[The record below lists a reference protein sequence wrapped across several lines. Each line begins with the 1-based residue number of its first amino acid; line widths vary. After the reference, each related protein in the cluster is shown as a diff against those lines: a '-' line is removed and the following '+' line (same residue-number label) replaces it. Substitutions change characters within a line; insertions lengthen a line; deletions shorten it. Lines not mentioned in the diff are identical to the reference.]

1 MNQRF
6 LKGAM
11 VLSISM
17 LLTKILGIIY
27 VIPFKALVGSQGQ
40 TLYSYAYTIYSL
52 FINLSTLGIPV
63 GMAKFVSKYQAKN
76 EYDTARQAF
85 KYSVI
90 GMILFGFLGFLTMYH
105 IAPIYVNHI
114 LNKAA
119 SLLKTTAEQEAL
131 LKDGPDIIHMIQVC
145 SIALT
150 VIPVMSIIRG
160 FFQGN
165 RNMTPT
171 SISQL
176 IEQIVRVL
184 IILGGSY
191 FIIKIQ
197 HRSYQ
202 EAVSISVFAAFL
214 AGMAS
219 LIVLLYYW
227 YKEVPIYNHLL
238 AHSSPHPKRKMGKLL
253 SEIVGC
259 SIPFALL
266 GLATSL
272 YQNIDTLNFHQLL
285 TQSGLAVETQKIYY
299 GMYITELAKIIMIP
313 VSFALAFGQPLVPEL
328 TNYYQQQKHVAVLK
342 TIRLALRLT
351 LIITL
356 PAVIGM
362 SLLSD
367 SIYLILY
374 PATREVNQLGGQL
387 FASGAWLGIFYAL
400 YSITCSILQ
409 GLNLQRKGIYYLLFS
424 LFIKY
429 IANLLLVPLIGI
441 NGFIYSTILAY
452 LSWIILSFIQIKKL
466 SLLNPTGLLLDCLP
480 ILGSCFVM
488 GISVSILK
496 QLIKTIP
503 VGEKLHALIELSS
516 CALIGAI
523 LYFLTNYCL
532 TYLCKKFKR
541 LLMKRC

>member
-1 MNQRF
+1 
-6 LKGAM
+6 
-11 VLSISM
+11 
-17 LLTKILGIIY
+17 
-27 VIPFKALVGSQGQ
+27 
-40 TLYSYAYTIYSL
+40 
-52 FINLSTLGIPV
+52 
-63 GMAKFVSKYQAKN
+63 
-76 EYDTARQAF
+76 
-85 KYSVI
+85 
-90 GMILFGFLGFLTMYH
+90 
-105 IAPIYVNHI
+105 
-114 LNKAA
+114 
-119 SLLKTTAEQEAL
+119 
-131 LKDGPDIIHMIQVC
+131 
-145 SIALT
+145 
-150 VIPVMSIIRG
+150 
-160 FFQGN
+160 
-165 RNMTPT
+165 
-171 SISQL
+171 
-176 IEQIVRVL
+176 
-184 IILGGSY
+184 
-191 FIIKIQ
+191 
-197 HRSYQ
+197 
-202 EAVSISVFAAFL
+202 
-214 AGMAS
+214 
-219 LIVLLYYW
+219 
-227 YKEVPIYNHLL
+227 
-238 AHSSPHPKRKMGKLL
+238 
-253 SEIVGC
+253 
-259 SIPFALL
+259 
-266 GLATSL
+266 
-272 YQNIDTLNFHQLL
+272 
-285 TQSGLAVETQKIYY
+285 
-299 GMYITELAKIIMIP
+299 MYITELAKIIMIP

-374 PATREVNQLGGQL
+374 PSTREVNQLGGQL